1 MIEQIEFNTALQ
13 HPFTCMVVGPT
24 KAGKTELVKRIIRH
38 ASEMIEPAPKEI
50 LFCYTEWQP
59 GYKQIESL
67 VRFHEGPPPTAELKS
82 NCDVPKLIIQDDM
95 MCELKKD
102 KTLVELFVRG
112 CHHWNLS
119 CIHIVQNAFFGDR
132 TSRVN
137 AQYLVL
143 MKNPSDRL
151 QVMCIARQLFP
162 RKQAYFMAAYED
174 ATEKPH
180 AYLLLDMNQNT
191 PDIARLR
198 TNIFPG
204 EEMVVYAPKRL

>member
-1 MIEQIEFNTALQ
+1 MVEQIEFDTALQ

-24 KAGKTELVKRIIRH
+24 KAGKTEFVKRLIRH
-38 ASEMIEPAPKEI
+38 ASEMIQPVPKEI
-50 LFCYTEWQP
+50 WFCYTEWQP
-59 GYKQIESL
+59 GYKDIQSL
-67 VRFHEGPPPTAELKS
+67 VRFHEGPAPTEELKAS
-82 NCDVPKLIIQDDM
+82 SAVPKLIIQDDM
-95 MCELKKD
+95 MCKKD
-102 KTLVELFVRG
+102 KSLIELFVRG
-112 CHHWNLS
+112 SHHWNLS

-151 QVMCIARQLFP
+151 QIMCIGRQLFP
-162 RKQAYFMAAYED
+162 GKQPYFIESYED

-180 AYLLLDMNQNT
+180 SYLLVDMNQST
-191 PDIARLR
+191 PDICRLR

-204 EEMVVYAPKRL
+204 EDMVIYAPKRV